1 VSTAP
6 APGELAPPAGPA
18 AERNAVVVLNAHSG
32 AGQGRELA
40 ERVERLFREAGFC
53 PSVHL
58 AEGPDAM
65 RAAVRAARASGAAVI
80 VAGGGDGTVSL
91 VGAELAGSGLAL
103 GILPLG
109 TLNHLARDLGI
120 PLDPEAAIEV
130 ILAGHRT
137 TIDAGELNGRLFLNN
152 ASLGLYPQI
161 VRQRR
166 RYSATGWRKWLVAI
180 LVTIKVLAR
189 YRAMAIRLEVDDA
202 VILRRTPIV
211 FVGNNEYRAAGLAAA
226 SRPSIAGGRL
236 AIYIVNAGARH
247 HPIRLLR
254 LAWDMVL
261 GRALDRDRLELVR
274 ARAATVD
281 SKRSRLYV
289 ALDGEV
295 DIFEVPLA
303 FRILPQVLEVL
314 TPLPSDPSPAA
325 APG

>member
-1 VSTAP
+1 VSPAP
-6 APGELAPPAGPA
+6 APVPLAPPAGST
-18 AERNAVVVLNAHSG
+18 AERSAVVVLNAHSG
-32 AGQGRELA
+32 LGQSRELA
-40 ERVERLFREAGFC
+40 ERLEVLFREAGW
-53 PSVHL
+53 SSAVHL
-58 AEGPDAM
+58 AEDPDAL
-65 RAAVRAARASGAAVI
+65 RAAVQAARASGAAVI

-91 VGAELAGSGLAL
+91 VGAELAGSGIAL

-120 PLDPEAAIEV
+120 PLDPAEAVEV

-137 TIDAGELNGRLFLNN
+137 TIDAGEINGRVFLNN

-161 VRQRR
+161 VRQRQ
-166 RYSATGWRKWLVAI
+166 RYAAKGWLKWLVAI

-189 YRAMAIRLEVDDA
+189 HRAMGIRLEVDDA

-211 FVGNNEYRAAGLAAA
+211 FVGNNEYRAAGLAAG

-236 AIYIVNAGARH
+236 AIYIVNAGARR

-261 GRALDRDRLELVR
+261 GTALDRDRLELVR

-281 SKRSRLYV
+281 SRRSRVYV

-295 DIFEVPLA
+295 DIFEVPLT

-314 TPLPSDPSPAA
+314 TPAPSVPSPAPA
-325 APG
+325 A